1 MKQDGWVVVG
11 EWALA
16 TALTVC
22 LLSTSHAPLA
32 RGAEG
37 GKGATQDAEI
47 DPVAVA
53 AVLIQDKHFERAK
66 ALLAGVDV
74 KTVKADER
82 DRFYLLFGLALL
94 ELDDYPGAKEKLE
107 RSIKAGQ
114 KDPVVHLFLA
124 QALFALEEFKG
135 VDAAM
140 KKAGKAADRLPG
152 AFLLH
157 GQSLWRVGEKHRAYD
172 VFSRGI
178 ALHPDDKVLP
188 KNRVLLLVDLG
199 LYQEAVRQGTEFL
212 EGSEADAKEYAA
224 LSQALL
230 SGKQHMEAIRL
241 LETARLRHPEEP
253 VLIIQLA
260 RAYLDAGHPLI
271 AARLF
276 EHASRLD
283 EKLVLDAAELYRRAN
298 RLPTAERL
306 NAKVVDQK
314 AKIRQRLGLL
324 IELHRFEEA
333 AALAPRLLRLGLLE
347 EDAVAYGL
355 AYAYFM
361 TGRFN
366 AAEGQL
372 KRISD
377 AALFEKAV
385 QLRKVMGT
393 CSASGWQCP

>member
-1 MKQDGWVVVG
+1 MRGLTRSTAGWGVL
-11 EWALA
+11 AA
-16 TALTVC
+16 TAAVWS
-22 LLSTSHAPLA
+22 LLAYASTA
-32 RGAEG
+32 RGAESPAAG
-37 GKGATQDAEI
+37 SSEEEI
-47 DPVAVA
+47 DPIAVA

-66 ALLAGVDV
+66 DLLAGVDV
-74 KTVKADER
+74 KTVKTDL

-94 ELDDYPGAKEKLE
+94 ELDDHRGAKEKLGL
-107 RSIKAGQ
+107 SIKAGQ
-114 KDPVVHLFLA
+114 KDPIVHLFYA
-124 QALFALEEFKG
+124 QALFALEEYG
-135 VDAAM
+135 EVDAAM

-157 GQSLWRVGEKHRAYD
+157 GQSLWRVGEKHRAYH
-172 VFSRGI
+172 VFSKGI
-178 ALHPDDKVLP
+178 ALHPDDQALR

-199 LYQEAVRQGTEFL
+199 LYQEAVRQGTSFL
-212 EGSEADAKEYAA
+212 EASQSDVKEYVA

-230 SGKQHMEAIRL
+230 AGKQHTEAIYL

-260 RAYLDAGHPLI
+260 RVYLDAGHPLI

-276 EHASRLD
+276 EHASRQD
-283 EKLVLDAAELYRRAN
+283 EKLVLDAAELYRRAG
-298 RLPTAERL
+298 RLSEAERL
-306 NAKVVDQK
+306 NAKVADQK

-361 TGRFN
+361 TGRFS
-366 AAEGQL
+366 AAERQL

-377 AALFEKAV
+377 AALFEKAI
-385 QLRKVMGT
+385 QLRRVMGT